1 MATAC
6 LVTPK
11 NLGPG
16 SCNTLPAMPRAM
28 ITTPRNFSITL
39 ANAALVEEWQDLL
52 LDTPSNRGYLWPRFF
67 DAKDTSEKAIYEES
81 ALSSQ
86 KVRDGRY
93 KHEISIVGS
102 LCLHKAMFT
111 HSGNSN
117 QRVFIIDNQN
127 QIFGTLNSNGD
138 FCGFDVELLNVEK
151 LMFNDG
157 KVSSKTPVYLVLS
170 DNTEIDVNGWLV
182 NGSSIVPSLIP
193 LTDVELA
200 QVGSGTTSLFK
211 VTVKT
216 SCDGTS
222 VDGLVVADFKVTSSA
237 GANHAIVSVTETNG
251 VYSLNSSAA
260 FVVGDTVSLV
270 AADSLSI
277 PGYEAVSGI
286 VTV

>member
-1 MATAC
+1 MATDC

-16 SCNTLPAMPRAM
+16 SCNTLPAMPRIM
-28 ITTPRNFSITL
+28 ITTPRNFSLTL
-39 ANAALVEEWQDLL
+39 TEAATVEAWQAAL
-52 LDTPSNRGYLWPRFF
+52 LDTQALRVYLWPKFF
-67 DAKDTSEKAIYEES
+67 DVKDTSEKAVYEES

-93 KHEISIVGS
+93 KQEISIVGS
-102 LCLHKAMFT
+102 LCLHKAMFS

-127 QIFGTLNSNGD
+127 QIFGTLNSDGD
-138 FCGFDVELLNVEK
+138 FVGFDVELLNVEK

-193 LTDVELA
+193 LTDVDIE
-200 QVGSGTTSLFK
+200 QVGSGTDSLIK
-211 VTVKT
+211 VTVKV
-216 SCDGTS
+216 SCDGSS
-222 VDGLVVADFKVTSSA
+222 VDGLVAADFDVRDAA
-237 GANHAIVSVTETNG
+237 GDPIVHTVTEANG
-251 VYSLNSSAA
+251 VYSLASATL
-260 FVVGDTVSLV
+260 FDPGDTVTLV
-270 AADSLSI
+270 AAADLTI
-277 PGYEAVSGI
+277 PGYEATNTI
-286 VTV
+286 TTI